1 MKAHVLLRHGDATGA
16 TDAPLSPWTPV
27 LLAGSALSLLA
38 AAAYAGAYAGG
49 GTGHPRAED
58 AELSRLLHVM
68 TLLKGVLQL
77 LGLGALAWRFRRPVA
92 PAYAG
97 GYLACAWGASA
108 ALGAMWWQ
116 AAPALTAVVLHG
128 AAVVL
133 LVLASR
139 DPDFF
144 PTPRAGR

>member
-1 MKAHVLLRHGDATGA
+1 MRAHAIPRPPGA
-16 TDAPLSPWTPV
+16 PAAPLLPWTSV

-38 AAAYAGAYAGG
+38 AAAFAGAVGG
-49 GTGHPRAED
+49 RADPAD
-58 AELSRLLHVM
+58 ADLARLLHAM

-92 PAYAG
+92 PGFAV

-108 ALGAMWWQ
+108 ALGLMWRQ
-116 AAPALTAVVLHG
+116 AAPALSAVVLHG

-139 DPDFF
+139 DAEFF
-144 PTPRAGR
+144 PAPGAGR

>member
-1 MKAHVLLRHGDATGA
+1 MKARAFSPLPA
-16 TDAPLSPWTPV
+16 APLLPWPAI
-27 LLAGSALSLLA
+27 LLGGSALTLLA
-38 AAAYAGAYAGG
+38 AAALAGAM
-49 GTGHPRAED
+49 TGRPAMLDED
-58 AELSRLLHVM
+58 LARLLRAM

-92 PAYAG
+92 PAFAA

-108 ALGAMWWQ
+108 ALGLMWRQ
-116 AAPALTAVVLHG
+116 AAPATSAVLLHG

-144 PTPRAGR
+144 PRPAGGRP

>member
-1 MKAHVLLRHGDATGA
+1 
-16 TDAPLSPWTPV
+16 V

-38 AAAYAGAYAGG
+38 AAAFAGAT
-49 GTGHPRAED
+49 TGRTGAADPDLA
-58 AELSRLLHVM
+58 RLLHAM

-92 PAYAG
+92 PGFGA

-116 AAPALTAVVLHG
+116 AAPLLTAVVLHG

-139 DPDFF
+139 DRDFF
-144 PTPRAGR
+144 PHATRRSTLDARP